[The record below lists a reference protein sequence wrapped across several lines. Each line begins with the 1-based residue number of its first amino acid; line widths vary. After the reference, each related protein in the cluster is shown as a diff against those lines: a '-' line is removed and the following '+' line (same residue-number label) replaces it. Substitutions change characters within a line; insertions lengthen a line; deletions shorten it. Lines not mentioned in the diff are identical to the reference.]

1 MPKVSR
7 ESAAN
12 VQDNPMVDARSD
24 EIGGYRVDL
33 VTIRRPPWKLIHAPA
48 RESWELYDLGSDPG
62 EHAPLPVDAGEG
74 PALQRQLAEFAS
86 AAPPA
91 PAHAG
96 RDPALRE
103 KLRALG
109 YAN

>member
-1 MPKVSR
+1 VEGPER
-7 ESAAN
+7 AAVAETDGVAN
-12 VQDNPMVDARSD
+12 NGV
-24 EIGGYRVDL
+24 RVDL

-62 EHAPLPVDAGEG
+62 EHAPLPLDTGEG
-74 PALQRQLAEFAS
+74 PALQRQLTEFAS
-86 AAPPA
+86 TAPPA
-91 PAHAG
+91 PAHDG